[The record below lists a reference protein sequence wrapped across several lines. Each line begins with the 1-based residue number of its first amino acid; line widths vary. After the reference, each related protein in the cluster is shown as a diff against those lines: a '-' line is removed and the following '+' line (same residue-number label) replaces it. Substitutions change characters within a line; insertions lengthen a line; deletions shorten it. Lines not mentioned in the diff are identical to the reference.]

1 MDPQMPNLRYLGIYR
16 QFAQAGFHP
25 EVIYDI
31 GASTSRWS
39 SRMIEVFPNATYH
52 LFEPLAEMV
61 SIYQEGMQ
69 SAQIKYPR
77 FHMHPIALG
86 ETSGTT
92 KIAMTLDP
100 KGSTVLPVGSEPSE
114 FFPEIAT
121 VPLHSLDELLA
132 AGIIPPAQLLKLDV
146 QGSEDRILRGAQQVL
161 STAQVLQVECWFYP
175 CYGPETA
182 MMADII
188 KILQDSGFI
197 AIECSD
203 PWYGENHQLC
213 AMDLYFAQEGIAE
226 GWALQ

>member
-1 MDPQMPNLRYLGIYR
+1 MPNLRCLGIYR

-39 SRMIEVFPNATYH
+39 SELVEVFPTAIYH
-52 LFEPLAEMV
+52 LFEPLAEIV

-77 FHMHPIALG
+77 FHVHPIALG

-92 KIAMTLDP
+92 KIAITSNP
-100 KGSTVLPVGSEPSE
+100 KGSTVLPVASEPSE
-114 FFPEIAT
+114 WFPQIAT

-146 QGSEDRILRGAQQVL
+146 QGSEDRILRGAEQVL
-161 STAQVLQVECWFYP
+161 RTAQVLQVECWLYP

-182 MMADII
+182 MMADIV
-188 KILQDSGFI
+188 KMLSDLGFI
-197 AIECSD
+197 AVECSD
-203 PWYGENHQLC
+203 PWYRENHQLC
-213 AMDLYFAQEGIAE
+213 AIDLYFAQEDFCFAPRT
-226 GWALQ
+226 